1 MEYTDNPRKILGRVD
16 VIYSDTEISKDIQTT
31 ESGNSAISHPDE
43 VFGAYLVQCD
53 NGRLLSDDGRFGR
66 SRLVERFAVGK

>member
-31 ESGNSAISHPDE
+31 ESGNSAISHKE
-43 VFGAYLVQCD
+43 VETSWVKIQHQ
-53 NGRLLSDDGRFGR
+53 S
-66 SRLVERFAVGK
+66 SRRTKVRKGIVH

>member
-31 ESGNSAISHPDE
+31 ESGNSAISHPNE
-43 VFGAYLVQCD
+43 VFVHTLCRQ
-53 NGRLLSDDGRFGR
+53 SK
-66 SRLVERFAVGK
+66 AVRWTAMRQWTAPFR

>member
-43 VFGAYLVQCD
+43 VFGAYLVPTVN
-53 NGRLLSDDGRFGR
+53 NGRRLSDDGRFGR
-66 SRLVERFAVGK
+66 SRLVERFVVG